1 VAFSREDKILTGDDG
16 NTKNYRTKLLLKKST
31 KVVQAGSMSKA
42 AFERA
47 IEGMDSVFNEIK
59 DIPHDIGPKKKHD
72 RKKYNRTGNI

>member
-1 VAFSREDKILTGDDG
+1 METQ
-16 NTKNYRTKLLLKKST
+16 KNYRTKLLLKKST

-72 RKKYNRTGNI
+72 RKKYNRTGI